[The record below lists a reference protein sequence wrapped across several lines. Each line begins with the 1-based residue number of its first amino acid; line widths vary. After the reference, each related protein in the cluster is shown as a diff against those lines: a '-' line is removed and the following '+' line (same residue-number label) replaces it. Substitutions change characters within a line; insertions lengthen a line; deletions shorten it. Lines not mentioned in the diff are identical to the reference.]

1 MKTMRY
7 ILFTITLLISV
18 AATAVEFGRPYR
30 PATPVFT
37 TGIAQDHFS
46 TGFDDRRNA
55 SSLMQSGSAYSSS
68 INRVG
73 ARVNLYGNFSTT
85 DNGGAGGN
93 TGGNARRG
101 ARKAKPEY
109 EGENNG
115 DSVNDTGGKWIWDE
129 DSWEWVWFET
139 PTVGDIKEIDGVTC
153 RWNGYSWE
161 ALSDLGEVG
170 QPIGDTP
177 WLLLLLL
184 CGAYAA
190 FLSRRKRGDVLGLP
204 A

>member
-18 AATAVEFGRPYR
+18 AATAVEYGRPYR

-55 SSLMQSGSAYSSS
+55 SSLMQSGSVYSSS

-73 ARVNLYGNFSTT
+73 ARMSLYGNFSTS
-85 DNGGAGGN
+85 DNGNAGGN

-101 ARKAKPEY
+101 ARKAKPGY
-109 EGENNG
+109 EGGNEG
-115 DSVNDTGGKWIWDE
+115 DTVDDEGGKWVWDE
-129 DSWEWVWFET
+129 NSWDWIWV
-139 PTVGDIKEIDGVTC
+139 PGADPAVGATKVIDGVTY

-161 ALSDLGEVG
+161 SLTDNGEVG

-184 CGAYAA
+184 CGSYAA
-190 FLSRRKRGDVLGLP
+190 FLALRRRE